1 MNSIQ
6 PYESQDIIDCEII
19 SDTNSLAILPV
30 GNNETAKEQLR
41 NELFG
46 VTIISTEKAIALW
59 VNSQNSQ
66 NTKKVYQRNI
76 NQFFKW
82 FDYPYEKITPAMLGN
97 YKGWL
102 QYLYSSQNTQ
112 STKLNSVKSFFSY
125 LVKSQHLLFN
135 PTQVSKNIP
144 GVNAINQ
151 RIVEKSEIKELLK
164 VTPEYL
170 TRVVKI
176 LATSG
181 ARISELTNAV
191 LINDNG
197 TKNYHQLPSGN
208 YALTVTGKG
217 NKSRGI
223 EIDKECFEYLVS
235 HSQNNLLIHHNGF
248 KYNYHQLYKALKKSV
263 KKAGLNHNISFHW
276 LRHYFA
282 TSALASGIGI
292 KELQKALGHSSPA
305 TSLIYSEINE
315 QNTVYVSI

>member
-1 MNSIQ
+1 
-6 PYESQDIIDCEII
+6 
-19 SDTNSLAILPV
+19 
-30 GNNETAKEQLR
+30 
-41 NELFG
+41 
-46 VTIISTEKAIALW
+46 
-59 VNSQNSQ
+59 
-66 NTKKVYQRNI
+66 
-76 NQFFKW
+76 
-82 FDYPYEKITPAMLGN
+82 
-97 YKGWL
+97 
-102 QYLYSSQNTQ
+102 
-112 STKLNSVKSFFSY
+112 
-125 LVKSQHLLFN
+125 
-135 PTQVSKNIP
+135 
-144 GVNAINQ
+144 
-151 RIVEKSEIKELLK
+151 LK

-197 TKNYHQLPSGN
+197 TKNYKQLPSGN

-248 KYNYHQLYKALKKSV
+248 KYGYHQLYKALKKAL

-282 TSALASGIGI
+282 TTALSNGAGI

-305 TSLIYSEINE
+305 TSLIYSEIYE
-315 QNTVYVSI
+315 DNTVYVSI